1 MPSKSCSG
9 QFLGDFLG
17 LKVPM
22 RPMNIHFNLQDE
34 QELKF
39 ETYDAL
45 TMEKRIYDV
54 KTIAPI
60 YHLCN
65 ESYQY
70 GNLEYASKCSCKVI
84 IS

>member
-1 MPSKSCSG
+1 MPSKSCTG

-22 RPMNIHFNLQDE
+22 RPMNIQFNLKDE
-34 QELKF
+34 HELQF

-45 TMEKRIYDV
+45 TMEKRTYDV
-54 KTIAPI
+54 KTINPN
-60 YHLCN
+60 YHQCN

-70 GNLEYASKCSCKVI
+70 GNLEYATQCSCKV
-84 IS
+84 S